1 MSFHHETRAQVIAD
15 SVNPDGVRLTTFE
28 VTFHRFI
35 LAEVNTHRRFSRNS
49 ASSRAIPLETM
60 LERAIEHPALPLEW
74 PCEQRGMSGGMSL
87 TGDDLLDAQR
97 TLEFIRYSTTQ
108 TLKEYIARHP
118 DKTTRL
124 HKSLLNRPLEWFM
137 WHTAII
143 SSTEWTNMFKQRI
156 HIDAQPEFFELAW
169 LMSRALNES
178 TPEELNYGEWHVPY
192 ISDED
197 KDVLTVEEQVKIS
210 TARCARVSYLTH
222 DGQRDYIEDMRMFN
236 ETLWHKGHWSPM
248 EHPAVAVNRK
258 NYPAISSN
266 FDPGWHQYR
275 VFAETGMNIWDD
287 SWDS

>member
-1 MSFHHETRAQVIAD
+1 MAFQHETRAQVIAD
-15 SVNPDGVRLTTFE
+15 SVNPDGVRLTTME

-60 LERAIEHPALPLEW
+60 LQRAAEHPALPLEW
-74 PCEQRGMSGGMSL
+74 PCEKPGMSGGLSL
-87 TGDDLLDAQR
+87 TGDDLEDAQR
-97 TLEFIRYSTTQ
+97 TLESIRYSTIQ
-108 TLKEYIARHP
+108 ALDLYITRHP
-118 DKTTRL
+118 EKATRL

-156 HIDAQPEFFELAW
+156 SPEAQPEFFELAA
-169 LMSRALNES
+169 LMSRALADS
-178 TPEELNYGEWHVPY
+178 VPEELNYGEWHVPY

-197 KDVLTVEEQVKIS
+197 QMNLTVEEQVKIS

-222 DGQRDYIEDMRMFN
+222 DGVRDYIEDMRMHN
-236 ETLWHKGHWSPM
+236 DTLWHKGHWSPM
-248 EHPAVAVNRK
+248 EHPAVAVDRK
-258 NYPAISSN
+258 MYPAISSN

-275 VFAETGMNIWDD
+275 YFAENGMDIWDD
-287 SWDS
+287 SWSS

>member
-1 MSFHHETRAQVIAD
+1 MSFHHETRAEVIAD
-15 SVNPDGVRLTTFE
+15 SINPDGVRLTTFE

-49 ASSRAIPLETM
+49 ASSRAIPLQKM
-60 LERAIEHPALPLEW
+60 LDRATFHPALPLEW
-74 PCEQRGMSGGMSL
+74 PSEKPGMSGGLSL
-87 TGDDLLDAQR
+87 TGDDLEDAQR
-97 TLEFIRYSTTQ
+97 TLESIRDFTTA
-108 TLKEYIARHP
+108 TLQDYIGRHP
-118 DKTTRL
+118 EMSTRL

-156 HIDAQPEFFELAW
+156 NPDAQPEFFAVAYE
-169 LMSRALNES
+169 MSKALDAS

-197 KDVLTVEEQVKIS
+197 KDCLTVEEQVKIS

-222 DGQRDYIEDMRMFN
+222 DGVRDYVEDLRMHN
-236 ETLWHKGHWSPM
+236 DTLWHKGHWSPM
-248 EHPAVAVNRK
+248 EHPAVAVDRK
-258 NYPAISSN
+258 KYPAISSN

-275 VFAETGMNIWDD
+275 VFAETGMDIWSTGWED
-287 SWDS
+287 